1 MKLFAK
7 RSSAIF
13 GCCNAIVAVFCF
25 STNDVA
31 IKFISNDYALH
42 LVVLIRSLVG
52 LVVLLLFIVPLSGG
66 VNMLY
71 TNRLGLHI
79 LRGLCVVFANIT
91 FFLGLAA
98 LPLAEGVAIFFIS
111 PLLITIF
118 SVIFLKETV
127 GPRRWAAVTIGLI
140 GVLVILRP
148 GSATFQT
155 ASLLPLSAAFGYATL
170 HMLTRYIG
178 KTESAASLS
187 FYIQLTFLVVCLMSG
202 LIIGDG
208 KFSGWSDPSLEFLF
222 RAWSWPSSDHYSILI
237 LIGTTSALGGFFISQ
252 AYRMSEAAVVAPF
265 EYIALPIAVFWG
277 VLVFGEWP
285 DKTTLS
291 GIALI
296 LCSGLY
302 IIWRETVLKDVETPK
317 IPRYRR

>member
-1 MKLFAK
+1 MKSFIQGNTILFGPL
-7 RSSAIF
+7 SAVI
-13 GCCNAIVAVFCF
+13 AVFCF

-52 LVVLLLFIVPLSGG
+52 LVVLFILIVPLSGG
-66 VNMLY
+66 VKVLY
-71 TNRLGLHI
+71 TKRLGLHF

-118 SVIFLKETV
+118 SVIFLKEIV

-148 GSATFQT
+148 GSASFQT

-187 FYIQLTFLVVCLMSG
+187 FYIQVTFLVVCLMSG

-222 RAWSWPSSDHYSILI
+222 RAWSWPSDDHYLILI

-252 AYRMSEAAVVAPF
+252 AYRMSEAAIVAPF

-285 DKTTLS
+285 DKTTFA

-296 LCSGLY
+296 LGSGLY

-317 IPRYRR
+317 VPRYRR

>member
-7 RSSAIF
+7 PSTAVLGSLSAV
-13 GCCNAIVAVFCF
+13 AAVFCF

-52 LVVLLLFIVPLSGG
+52 LVVLFLFIVPLSGG
-66 VNMLY
+66 VKVLY
-71 TNRLGLHI
+71 TNRLGLHL
-79 LRGLCVVFANIT
+79 LRGFCVVFANIT

-118 SVIFLKETV
+118 SVVFLKEIV
-127 GPRRWAAVTIGLI
+127 GSRRWAAVTIGLI
-140 GVLVILRP
+140 GVIIILRP
-148 GSATFQT
+148 GSATFQA

-187 FYIQLTFLVVCLMSG
+187 FYIQLTFLVVCLMLG
-202 LIIGDG
+202 LTIGDG
-208 KFSGWSDPSLEFLF
+208 KFSGSNDPSLEFLF
-222 RAWSWPSSDHYSILI
+222 RAWSWPSKDHYSILI
-237 LIGTTSALGGFFISQ
+237 LIGTTSAFGGFFISQ
-252 AYRMSEAAVVAPF
+252 AYRISEAAVVAPF
-265 EYIALPIAVFWG
+265 EYVALPIAICWG
-277 VLVFGEWP
+277 VIVFGELP
-285 DKTTLS
+285 DKTTFI

-296 LCSGLY
+296 LGSGLY
-302 IIWRETVLKDVETPK
+302 IIWRETILRDAETPK
-317 IPRYRR
+317 TPRYRR

>member
-1 MKLFAK
+1 MKLFPRRNTAVFG
-7 RSSAIF
+7 SLSAI
-13 GCCNAIVAVFCF
+13 IAVFCF

-31 IKFISNDYALH
+31 IKFISKDYALH

-52 LVVLLLFIVPLSGG
+52 LMVLFLFIVPLSGG
-66 VNMLY
+66 VQVLY
-71 TNRLGLHI
+71 TNRLGLHL
-79 LRGLCVVFANIT
+79 LRGFCVVFANIT

-118 SVIFLKETV
+118 SVVFLKEIV

-178 KTESAASLS
+178 KTESAASMS
-187 FYIQLTFLVVCLMSG
+187 FYIQLTFLVVCLTLG
-202 LIIGDG
+202 LTIGDG
-208 KFSGWSDPSLEFLF
+208 KFSGWNDPSLEFLF
-222 RAWSWPSSDHYSILI
+222 RAWSWPNNDHYLILI
-237 LIGTTSALGGFFISQ
+237 LIGTTSAFGGFFISQ
-252 AYRMSEAAVVAPF
+252 AYRISEAAVVAPF
-265 EYIALPIAVFWG
+265 EYIALPIAIFWG
-277 VLVFGEWP
+277 VIVFGEFP
-285 DKTTLS
+285 DKTTFI

-296 LCSGLY
+296 LGSGLY
-302 IIWRETVLKDVETPK
+302 IIWRETILKDAETPK

>member
-7 RSSAIF
+7 RSTAIF
-13 GCCNAIVAVFCF
+13 GSLSAIVAVFCF

-31 IKFISNDYALH
+31 IKFISKDYALH

-52 LVVLLLFIVPLSGG
+52 LIVLFLFIVPLSGG
-66 VNMLY
+66 VKVLY
-71 TNRLGLHI
+71 TNRLGLHL
-79 LRGLCVVFANIT
+79 LRGFCVVFANIT

-118 SVIFLKETV
+118 SVIFLKEIV

-148 GSATFQT
+148 GSETFQT

-178 KTESAASLS
+178 KTESAASMS
-187 FYIQLTFLVVCLMSG
+187 FYIQLTFLAVCLTLG
-202 LIIGDG
+202 LTIGDG
-208 KFSGWSDPSLEFLF
+208 KFSGWNDPSLEFLF

-237 LIGTTSALGGFFISQ
+237 LIGTTSAFGGFFISQ
-252 AYRMSEAAVVAPF
+252 AYRISEAAVVAPF
-265 EYIALPIAVFWG
+265 EYIALPIAIFWG
-277 VLVFGEWP
+277 VIVFGEFP
-285 DKTTLS
+285 DKTTFI

-296 LCSGLY
+296 LGSGLY
-302 IIWRETVLKDVETPK
+302 IIWRETILKDTETPK
-317 IPRYRR
+317 TPRYRR

>member
-1 MKLFAK
+1 MKIFAN
-7 RSSAIF
+7 RNTAVLGSLSAVI
-13 GCCNAIVAVFCF
+13 AVFCF

-31 IKFISNDYALH
+31 IKFISKDYALH

-52 LVVLLLFIVPLSGG
+52 LIVLFFLIIPLSGG
-66 VNMLY
+66 VKLLR
-71 TNRLGLHI
+71 TNRLGLHL
-79 LRGLCVVFANIT
+79 LRGFCVVFANIT

-118 SVIFLKETV
+118 SVIFLNEIV

-148 GSATFQT
+148 GSETFQI
-155 ASLLPLSAAFGYATL
+155 ASLLPLLAAFGYATL

-178 KTESAASLS
+178 KTESAASMS
-187 FYIQLTFLVVCLMSG
+187 FYIQITFLFVCLLSG
-202 LIIGDG
+202 LITGDG
-208 KFSGWSDPSLEFLF
+208 KFSGTNDPSLEFLF
-222 RAWSWPSSDHYSILI
+222 RAWSWPSTNHYLILI
-237 LIGTTSALGGFFISQ
+237 LIGITSAFGGFFISQ
-252 AYRMSEAAVVAPF
+252 AYRISEAAVVAPF

-277 VLVFGEWP
+277 IIIFGELP
-285 DKTTLS
+285 DKTTIV

-296 LCSGLY
+296 LGSGLY
-302 IIWRETVLKDVETPK
+302 IIWRETVSKDAETSGV
-317 IPRYRR
+317 PRYRR

>member
-1 MKLFAK
+1 MKTIIQGNTILFG
-7 RSSAIF
+7 SLSAVI
-13 GCCNAIVAVFCF
+13 AVFCF

-31 IKFISNDYALH
+31 IKFISKDYALH

-52 LVVLLLFIVPLSGG
+52 LIVLFLFIVPLSGG
-66 VNMLY
+66 IKVLY
-71 TNRLGLHI
+71 TNRLGLHL
-79 LRGLCVVFANIT
+79 LRGFCVVFANIT

-118 SVIFLKETV
+118 SVVFLKEIV
-127 GPRRWAAVTIGLI
+127 GPRRWAAVTLGLI

-178 KTESAASLS
+178 KTESAASMS
-187 FYIQLTFLVVCLMSG
+187 FYIQLTFLAVCLILG

-208 KFSGWSDPSLEFLF
+208 KFAGWNDPSLEFLF

-237 LIGTTSALGGFFISQ
+237 LIGTTSAFGGFFISQ
-252 AYRMSEAAVVAPF
+252 AYRISEAAVVAPF
-265 EYIALPIAVFWG
+265 EYIALPIAIFWG
-277 VLVFGEWP
+277 VIVFGEFP
-285 DKTTLS
+285 DKTTFI

-296 LCSGLY
+296 LGSGLY
-302 IIWRETVLKDVETPK
+302 IIWRETILKDAETPK

>member
-1 MKLFAK
+1 MKSIIQGNSILFG
-7 RSSAIF
+7 SVSAVI
-13 GCCNAIVAVFCF
+13 AVFCF

-31 IKFISNDYALH
+31 IKFISKDYALH

-52 LVVLLLFIVPLSGG
+52 LMVLFMFIVPLSGG
-66 VNMLY
+66 VKVLY
-71 TNRLGLHI
+71 TNRLGLHL

-118 SVIFLKETV
+118 SVIFLKEIV

-148 GSATFQT
+148 GSATFQA

-178 KTESAASLS
+178 KTESAASMS

-202 LIIGDG
+202 LVIGDG
-208 KFSGWSDPSLEFLF
+208 KFSGWNDPSLEFLF
-222 RAWSWPSSDHYSILI
+222 RAWSWPSSEHYSILI
-237 LIGTTSALGGFFISQ
+237 LIGTTSAFGGFFISQ

-265 EYIALPIAVFWG
+265 EYIALPIAIFWG

-285 DKTTLS
+285 DKTTFL

-296 LCSGLY
+296 LGSGLY
-302 IIWRETVLKDVETPK
+302 IIWRETVLKDAETPK

>member
-7 RSSAIF
+7 RSTAIF
-13 GCCNAIVAVFCF
+13 GSLSAIAAVFCF

-31 IKFISNDYALH
+31 IKFISKDYALH

-52 LVVLLLFIVPLSGG
+52 LIVLFLFIVPISGG
-66 VNMLY
+66 FKVLY
-71 TNRLGLHI
+71 TNRLGLHL
-79 LRGLCVVFANIT
+79 LRGFCVVFANIT

-118 SVIFLKETV
+118 SVVFLKETV

-178 KTESAASLS
+178 KTESAASMS
-187 FYIQLTFLVVCLMSG
+187 FYIQLTFLVICLMLG
-202 LIIGDG
+202 LTIGDG
-208 KFSGWSDPSLEFLF
+208 KFSGWNDPSLEFLF
-222 RAWSWPSSDHYSILI
+222 RAWSWPNNDHYLILI
-237 LIGTTSALGGFFISQ
+237 LIGTTSAFGGFFISQ
-252 AYRMSEAAVVAPF
+252 AYRISEAAVVAPF
-265 EYIALPIAVFWG
+265 EYIALPIAIFWG
-277 VLVFGEWP
+277 VIVFGEFP
-285 DKTTLS
+285 DKTTFI

-296 LCSGLY
+296 LGSGLY
-302 IIWRETVLKDVETPK
+302 IIWRETILKDAETPK
-317 IPRYRR
+317 TPRYRR

>member
-7 RSSAIF
+7 RSTAIF
-13 GCCNAIVAVFCF
+13 GSLSAIVAVFCF

-31 IKFISNDYALH
+31 IKFISKDYALH

-52 LVVLLLFIVPLSGG
+52 LIVLFLFIVPISGG
-66 VNMLY
+66 IKVLY
-71 TNRLGLHI
+71 TNRLGLHL
-79 LRGLCVVFANIT
+79 LRGFCVVFANIT

-118 SVIFLKETV
+118 SVIFLKEIV

-187 FYIQLTFLVVCLMSG
+187 FYIQLTFLVVCLMLG
-202 LIIGDG
+202 LTIGDG
-208 KFSGWSDPSLEFLF
+208 KFSGSNDPSLEFLF

-237 LIGTTSALGGFFISQ
+237 LIGTTSAFGGFFISQ
-252 AYRMSEAAVVAPF
+252 AYRISEAAVVAPF
-265 EYIALPIAVFWG
+265 EYVALPIAIFWG
-277 VLVFGEWP
+277 VIVFGEFP
-285 DKTTLS
+285 DKTTFL

-296 LCSGLY
+296 LGSGLY
-302 IIWRETVLKDVETPK
+302 IIWRETILRDAETPK
-317 IPRYRR
+317 TPRYRR

>member
-1 MKLFAK
+1 MKLFPRRNTAVFG
-7 RSSAIF
+7 SLSAI
-13 GCCNAIVAVFCF
+13 IAVFCF

-31 IKFISNDYALH
+31 IKFISKDYALH

-52 LVVLLLFIVPLSGG
+52 LAVLFLFIVPLSGG
-66 VNMLY
+66 IKVLH
-71 TNRLGLHI
+71 TNRLGLH
-79 LRGLCVVFANIT
+79 LVRGFCVVFANIT

-118 SVIFLKETV
+118 SVVFLKETV
-127 GPRRWAAVTIGLI
+127 GPRRWAAVTLGLI

-148 GSATFQT
+148 GSETFQT

-178 KTESAASLS
+178 KTESAASMS
-187 FYIQLTFLVVCLMSG
+187 FYIQLTFLVICLMLG
-202 LIIGDG
+202 LTIGDG
-208 KFSGWSDPSLEFLF
+208 KFSGWNDPSLEFLF

-237 LIGTTSALGGFFISQ
+237 LIGTTSAFGGFFISQ
-252 AYRMSEAAVVAPF
+252 AYRISEAAVVAPF
-265 EYIALPIAVFWG
+265 EYIALPIAIFWG
-277 VLVFGEWP
+277 VIVFGEFP
-285 DKTTLS
+285 DKTTFI

-296 LCSGLY
+296 LGSGLY
-302 IIWRETVLKDVETPK
+302 IVWRETILKDAETPK
-317 IPRYRR
+317 TPRYRR

>member
-1 MKLFAK
+1 MKSIIQGNSILFG
-7 RSSAIF
+7 SVSAVI
-13 GCCNAIVAVFCF
+13 AVFCF

-31 IKFISNDYALH
+31 IKFISKDYALH

-52 LVVLLLFIVPLSGG
+52 LMVLFMFIVPLSGG
-66 VNMLY
+66 VKVLY
-71 TNRLGLHI
+71 TNRLGLHL

-118 SVIFLKETV
+118 SVIFLKEIV

-148 GSATFQT
+148 GSATFQA

-187 FYIQLTFLVVCLMSG
+187 FYIQLTFFGVCLMSG
-202 LIIGDG
+202 LILGDG
-208 KFSGWSDPSLEFLF
+208 
-222 RAWSWPSSDHYSILI
+222 
-237 LIGTTSALGGFFISQ
+237 
-252 AYRMSEAAVVAPF
+252 
-265 EYIALPIAVFWG
+265 
-277 VLVFGEWP
+277 
-285 DKTTLS
+285 
-291 GIALI
+291 
-296 LCSGLY
+296 
-302 IIWRETVLKDVETPK
+302 
-317 IPRYRR
+317 

>member
-7 RSSAIF
+7 RSTAIFGSLSAIF
-13 GCCNAIVAVFCF
+13 AVFCF

-31 IKFISNDYALH
+31 IKFISKDYALH

-52 LVVLLLFIVPLSGG
+52 LIVLFLFIVPLSGG
-66 VNMLY
+66 VKVLY
-71 TNRLGLHI
+71 TNRLGLHL
-79 LRGLCVVFANIT
+79 LRGFCVVFANIT

-118 SVIFLKETV
+118 SVVFLKEIV

-140 GVLVILRP
+140 GVLIILRP

-178 KTESAASLS
+178 KTESAASMS
-187 FYIQLTFLVVCLMSG
+187 FYIQLTFLVVCLMLG
-202 LIIGDG
+202 LTIGDG
-208 KFSGWSDPSLEFLF
+208 KFSGWNDPSLEFLF

-237 LIGTTSALGGFFISQ
+237 LIGTTSAFGGFFISQ
-252 AYRMSEAAVVAPF
+252 AYRISEAAVVAPF
-265 EYIALPIAVFWG
+265 EYIALPIAIFWG
-277 VLVFGEWP
+277 VIVFGEFP
-285 DKTTLS
+285 DKTTFI

-296 LCSGLY
+296 LGSGLY
-302 IIWRETVLKDVETPK
+302 IIWRETILKDAETPK
-317 IPRYRR
+317 TPLYRR

>member
-1 MKLFAK
+1 MKSFIQANTILFGPL
-7 RSSAIF
+7 SAVI
-13 GCCNAIVAVFCF
+13 AVFCF

-52 LVVLLLFIVPLSGG
+52 LVVLFILIVPLSGG
-66 VNMLY
+66 VKVLY
-71 TNRLGLHI
+71 TKRLGLHF

-118 SVIFLKETV
+118 SVIFLKEIV

-148 GSATFQT
+148 GSASFQT

-187 FYIQLTFLVVCLMSG
+187 FYIQVTFLVVCLMSG

-222 RAWSWPSSDHYSILI
+222 RAWSWPSDDHYLILI

-252 AYRMSEAAVVAPF
+252 AYRMSEAAIVAPF

-285 DKTTLS
+285 DKTTFA

-296 LCSGLY
+296 LGSGLY

-317 IPRYRR
+317 VPRYRR

>member
-7 RSSAIF
+7 RSTAIF
-13 GCCNAIVAVFCF
+13 GSLSAIVAVFCF

-31 IKFISNDYALH
+31 IKFISKDYALH

-52 LVVLLLFIVPLSGG
+52 LIVLFLFIVPLSGG
-66 VNMLY
+66 VKVLY
-71 TNRLGLHI
+71 TNRLGLHL
-79 LRGLCVVFANIT
+79 LRGFCVVFANIT

-118 SVIFLKETV
+118 SVVFLKEIV

-178 KTESAASLS
+178 KTESAASMS
-187 FYIQLTFLVVCLMSG
+187 FYIQLTFLVVCLTLG
-202 LIIGDG
+202 LTIGDG
-208 KFSGWSDPSLEFLF
+208 KFSGWNDPSLEFLF
-222 RAWSWPSSDHYSILI
+222 RAWSWPNNDHYLILI
-237 LIGTTSALGGFFISQ
+237 LIGTTSAFGGFFISQ
-252 AYRMSEAAVVAPF
+252 AYRISEAAVVAPF
-265 EYIALPIAVFWG
+265 EYIALPIAIFWG
-277 VLVFGEWP
+277 VIVFGEFP
-285 DKTTLS
+285 DKTTFI

-296 LCSGLY
+296 LGSGLY
-302 IIWRETVLKDVETPK
+302 IIWRETILKDAETPK
-317 IPRYRR
+317 TPRYRR

>member
-13 GCCNAIVAVFCF
+13 GCFSAIVAVFCF

-31 IKFISNDYALH
+31 IKFVSNDYALH

-52 LVVLLLFIVPLSGG
+52 LIVLLLFIVPLSGG

-291 GIALI
+291 GILFI
-296 LCSGLY
+296 LWSGLY
-302 IIWRETVLKDVETPK
+302 IIWRETVLKDAETPK

>member
-1 MKLFAK
+1 MKSFIQGNTILFGPL
-7 RSSAIF
+7 SAVI
-13 GCCNAIVAVFCF
+13 AVFCF

-52 LVVLLLFIVPLSGG
+52 LVVLFILIVPLSGG
-66 VNMLY
+66 VKVLY
-71 TNRLGLHI
+71 TKRLGLHF

-118 SVIFLKETV
+118 SVIFLKEIV

-140 GVLVILRP
+140 GVLVILKP
-148 GSATFQT
+148 GSASFQT

-187 FYIQLTFLVVCLMSG
+187 FYIQVTFLVVCLMSG

-222 RAWSWPSSDHYSILI
+222 RAWSWPSDDHYLILI

-252 AYRMSEAAVVAPF
+252 AYRMSEAAIVAPF

-285 DKTTLS
+285 DKTTFA

-296 LCSGLY
+296 LGSGLY

-317 IPRYRR
+317 VPRYRR

>member
-1 MKLFAK
+1 MKLFPSRNRAVFG
-7 RSSAIF
+7 SLSAI
-13 GCCNAIVAVFCF
+13 IAVFCF

-31 IKFISNDYALH
+31 IKFISKDYALH

-52 LVVLLLFIVPLSGG
+52 LMVLFLFIVPLSGG
-66 VNMLY
+66 VQVLY
-71 TNRLGLHI
+71 TNRLGLHV
-79 LRGLCVVFANIT
+79 LRGFCVVFANIT

-118 SVIFLKETV
+118 SVILLKEIV
-127 GPRRWAAVTIGLI
+127 GPRRWVAVTVGLI

-178 KTESAASLS
+178 KTESAASMS
-187 FYIQLTFLVVCLMSG
+187 FYIQLTFLAICLMLG
-202 LIIGDG
+202 LTIGDG
-208 KFSGWSDPSLEFLF
+208 KFSGWDDPSLEFLF
-222 RAWSWPSSDHYSILI
+222 RAWSWPSGDHYSILI
-237 LIGTTSALGGFFISQ
+237 LIGTASAFGGFFISQ
-252 AYRMSEAAVVAPF
+252 AYRISEAAVVAPF
-265 EYIALPIAVFWG
+265 EYIALPIAIFWG
-277 VLVFGEWP
+277 VIVFGEFP
-285 DKTTLS
+285 DKTTFI

-296 LCSGLY
+296 LGSGLY
-302 IIWRETVLKDVETPK
+302 IIWRETILKDAETPK
-317 IPRYRR
+317 TPRYRR

>member
-7 RSSAIF
+7 RSTAIF
-13 GCCNAIVAVFCF
+13 GSLSAIVAVFCF

-31 IKFISNDYALH
+31 IKFISKDYALH

-52 LVVLLLFIVPLSGG
+52 LAVLFLFIVPLSGG
-66 VNMLY
+66 IKVLH
-71 TNRLGLHI
+71 TNRLGLHL
-79 LRGLCVVFANIT
+79 LRGFCVVFANIT

-118 SVIFLKETV
+118 SVVFLKEMV

-178 KTESAASLS
+178 KTESAASMS
-187 FYIQLTFLVVCLMSG
+187 FYIQLTFLAVCLTLG
-202 LIIGDG
+202 LTIGDG
-208 KFSGWSDPSLEFLF
+208 KFSGWNDPSLEFLF

-237 LIGTTSALGGFFISQ
+237 LIGTTSAFGGFFISQ
-252 AYRMSEAAVVAPF
+252 AYRISEAAVVAPF
-265 EYIALPIAVFWG
+265 EYIALPIAIFWG
-277 VLVFGEWP
+277 VIVFGEFP
-285 DKTTLS
+285 DKTTFM

-296 LCSGLY
+296 LGSGLY
-302 IIWRETVLKDVETPK
+302 IIWRETILKEAETPK
-317 IPRYRR
+317 TPRYRR

>member
-7 RSSAIF
+7 RSTAIF
-13 GCCNAIVAVFCF
+13 GSLSAIVAVFCF

-31 IKFISNDYALH
+31 IKFISKDYALH

-52 LVVLLLFIVPLSGG
+52 LIVLFLFIVPISGG
-66 VNMLY
+66 VKVLY
-71 TNRLGLHI
+71 TNRLGLHL
-79 LRGLCVVFANIT
+79 LRGFCVVFANIT

-118 SVIFLKETV
+118 SVVFLKEVV

-178 KTESAASLS
+178 KTESAASMS
-187 FYIQLTFLVVCLMSG
+187 FYIQLTFLVVCLTLG

-208 KFSGWSDPSLEFLF
+208 KFSGWNDPSLEFLF
-222 RAWSWPSSDHYSILI
+222 RAWSWPSSDHYLILI
-237 LIGTTSALGGFFISQ
+237 LIGTTSAFGGFFISQ
-252 AYRMSEAAVVAPF
+252 AYRISEAAVVAPF
-265 EYIALPIAVFWG
+265 EYIALPIAIFWG
-277 VLVFGEWP
+277 VIVFGEFP
-285 DKTTLS
+285 DKITFI

-296 LCSGLY
+296 LGSGLY
-302 IIWRETVLKDVETPK
+302 IIWRETILKDAETPK
-317 IPRYRR
+317 TPRYRR

>member
-1 MKLFAK
+1 MKLFSKPSTAILG
-7 RSSAIF
+7 SLSAI
-13 GCCNAIVAVFCF
+13 IAVFCF

-31 IKFISNDYALH
+31 IKFISKDYALH

-52 LVVLLLFIVPLSGG
+52 LIVLFLFIVPLSGG
-66 VNMLY
+66 VKVLY
-71 TNRLGLHI
+71 TNRLGLHL
-79 LRGLCVVFANIT
+79 LRGFCVVFANIT

-118 SVIFLKETV
+118 SVVFLKELV

-148 GSATFQT
+148 GSETFQT
-155 ASLLPLSAAFGYATL
+155 VSLLPLSAALGYATL

-178 KTESAASLS
+178 KTESAASMSL
-187 FYIQLTFLVVCLMSG
+187 YIQLTFLAVCLILG

-208 KFSGWSDPSLEFLF
+208 KFAGWNDPSLEFLF

-237 LIGTTSALGGFFISQ
+237 LIGTTSAFGGFFISQ
-252 AYRMSEAAVVAPF
+252 AYRISEAAVVAPF
-265 EYIALPIAVFWG
+265 EYIALPIAIFWG
-277 VLVFGEWP
+277 VIVFGEFP
-285 DKTTLS
+285 DKTTFI
-291 GIALI
+291 GIVLI
-296 LCSGLY
+296 LGSGLY
-302 IIWRETVLKDVETPK
+302 IIWRETILKDAETPK
-317 IPRYRR
+317 TPRYRR

>member
-1 MKLFAK
+1 MKSFIQANTILFGPL
-7 RSSAIF
+7 SAVI
-13 GCCNAIVAVFCF
+13 AVFCF

-52 LVVLLLFIVPLSGG
+52 LVVLFILIVPLSGG
-66 VNMLY
+66 VKVLY
-71 TNRLGLHI
+71 TKRLGLHF

-118 SVIFLKETV
+118 SVIFLKEIV

-140 GVLVILRP
+140 GVLVILKP
-148 GSATFQT
+148 GSASFQT

-187 FYIQLTFLVVCLMSG
+187 FYIQVTFLVVCLMSG

-222 RAWSWPSSDHYSILI
+222 RAWSWPSDDHYLILI

-252 AYRMSEAAVVAPF
+252 AYRMSEAAIVAPF

-285 DKTTLS
+285 DKTTFA

-296 LCSGLY
+296 LGSGLY

-317 IPRYRR
+317 VPRYRR